1 MKNSIF
7 AFLLFLVFSEVR
19 AADDVILYFRE
30 GDYIYVK
37 SCDPKMIKGLSAK
50 DARLNCDSQSTRVPV
65 DAFKRMVIETNCD
78 DVGNDSEFNKVSK
91 AVDKVLRVLDD
102 QSKLTT
108 SKTNSY
114 LKEFDFEKKLPCG
127 LKGTVEERMKDC
139 SFVYA
144 SERMGFNLVARSDDG
159 KEVYKEQSSGLLW
172 SERPRERGSRIFA
185 ELSCKPTMKE
195 VVGLSELK
203 WELPTSDQYLEAE
216 KSGIRVVFQNIWGS
230 SWTSSRKSDDPKKGL
245 IFDGSTGK
253 IEEVETS
260 YHASTRCVGR

>member
-7 AFLLFLVFSEVR
+7 AILLFLVFSEVR
-19 AADDVILYFRE
+19 AAEQVILYFRE

-37 SCDPKMIKGLSAK
+37 TCDASMIKGLSAQ
-50 DARLNCDSQSTRVPV
+50 DARLNCDSGSTRVPV
-65 DAFKRMVIETNCD
+65 DTFKKMIIESNCD
-78 DVGNDSEFNKVSK
+78 DVEDDSEFKKVSK
-91 AVDKVLRVLDD
+91 AVDKVLRVMED

-139 SFVYA
+139 SYLYA
-144 SERMGFNLVARSDDG
+144 SERRGFNLVARSEDG
-159 KEVYKEQSSGLLW
+159 KEVYKEKSSGLLW
-172 SERPRERGSRIFA
+172 SERPRERGSKHFA
-185 ELSCKPTMKE
+185 EFACKPTMKE
-195 VVGLSELK
+195 VVGLSEVK
-203 WELPTSDQYLEAE
+203 WELPTSDQYVEAN
-216 KSGIRVVFQNIWGS
+216 KSGIRTAFQNIWGS

-245 IFDGSTGK
+245 VFDGGTGK

-260 YHASTRCVGR
+260 YHASIRCVGR